1 MAGRLHHGC
10 PTVVIAAAVVEDE
23 PMRHVSGVLCCAAMV
38 LAAGVGCG
46 GSAATST
53 GQSHPEVFPLTVTR
67 TGGIAGFQDRLVVTG
82 DGLVSF
88 SRKGQK
94 PRQCRLT
101 PAVAQKLTTAAS
113 SVPWS
118 RVTPANT
125 SASFPDDLVSIMASP
140 AGGPVRLEDPQ
151 AGTTGQLL
159 LGLLNDGPAASPIC
173 RPV

>member
-1 MAGRLHHGC
+1 
-10 PTVVIAAAVVEDE
+10 VVIAAAVVEDE
-23 PMRHVSGVLCCAAMV
+23 PMRHVSGVLGAAMV

-53 GQSHPEVFPLTVTR
+53 GQSHPGVFPLTVTR

-125 SASFPDDLVSIMASP
+125 RASFPDDLVSMMASP
-140 AGGPVRLEDPQ
+140 GGGPVRLEDPQ
-151 AGTTGQLL
+151 AGTTGQIL
-159 LGLLNDGPAASPIC
+159 LGLLNDGPAASLIC